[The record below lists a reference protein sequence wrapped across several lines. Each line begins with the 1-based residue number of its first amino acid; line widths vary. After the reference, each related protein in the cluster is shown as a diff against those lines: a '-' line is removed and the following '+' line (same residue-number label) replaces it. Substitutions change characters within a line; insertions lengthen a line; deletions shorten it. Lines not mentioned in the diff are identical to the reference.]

1 MKKFYLF
8 SLIVILGV
16 LTLVIL
22 NDLPDEISKKEKDSK
37 FKIHDPHA
45 LPNDWMAYQRAYPH
59 NKIKLESY
67 LSSMNQASEMHK
79 KAAKIDGGEW
89 EFAGPTNIGGR
100 ITDIAIH
107 PDDLDTWYIG
117 AASGGILKTTDAGQ
131 NWENIFMDV
140 PVISIGDLCIDP
152 NNDQVIY
159 AGTGEANASSYSFL
173 GAGIYKSTNAG
184 ETWEFSGLENSAYI
198 GRIIVGHDNSE
209 RIFAAA
215 CGDLFTSDPN
225 RGVYRSID
233 GGENWDKV
241 LFVNDSTSAVDLI
254 QHPTNPDIIYAT
266 MWERMRG
273 LTYRR
278 SFGNGSGVWKTTDGG
293 DSWTE
298 LTNGLPT
305 GNNVGRIGIDLCKS
319 NPDVLYTFYDMTNQ
333 DVRVYKSTN
342 GGNSWVQT
350 NDGTLDGMC
359 SSFGWYFGQVRVDP
373 NNENNVFVMGVYTYK
388 TTNGGSSWS
397 ETGGYSM
404 HVDHHAMYIDENTGL
419 IVEGNDGGLYKST
432 NGSSWNKINNIP
444 LTQFYYITFDF
455 THPERIYGGTQ
466 DNNTIRTMTGNV
478 DDWEVLIGGDGMYC
492 LVDYENNNNIFAEM
506 QNGSL
511 YKSEDGGYDFDYIA
525 NSMSGDRTN
534 WSSPYIM
541 HPVNPEILY
550 FGTYRVW
557 KTTNGGNSW
566 NSVSSD
572 LTKGGSN
579 TFHTLTALAI
589 SPIDPE
595 IVLAGSGDAKV
606 HVSTNGGGG
615 WDDISE
621 GLPDRWITRVACDP
635 NDVNT
640 IYATVSGFRWDE
652 PQAHV
657 FKSTNLGQD
666 WIDISGNLPDMP
678 VNIIKI
684 DPEYSGRYFIGTDAG
699 IFFTTNGGES
709 WESMNQGLP
718 NVPVTCME
726 IDNNT
731 RTLLI
736 GTYGISCYKIN
747 LDQLGQEIDLSE
759 GFQFVSTR
767 ILLDEADM
775 MTVLENNL
783 NDNLVFVR
791 NSNGEM
797 LRKIGPNWVNGIGDW
812 ITTEGYL
819 FKMNAADLLTFQGST
834 IDPLTAINL
843 FTGYQFVSYLPAV
856 TIDAF
861 VAFQNILNENLAY
874 IRDSEGKILRKIG
887 PNWVNGI
894 GNANPGQGY
903 LVKMFANDE
912 LVYNIPVNNLK
923 KSTTKKTL
931 KHFNFKGGNAADPVY
946 TIYVDGLQ
954 IGDEVAIF
962 DNEKI
967 VGAGLIISENVL
979 ENGIPVFSTL
989 FSGKGYE
996 AGNKIIIKI
1005 WDKQSQTILPAT
1017 YIFNREYSK
1026 AYTKTEFPS
1035 GDGEYSVIN
1044 VSKGNIENDN
1054 LVSTKVN
1061 VYPNPAS
1068 NYLVISG
1075 CDGGMISI
1083 AELGGKPL
1091 KKIRITGENC
1101 RLDISDL
1108 KNNTY
1113 LMIIDFNNKITYKK
1127 IIVVK

>member
-1 MKKFYLF
+1 MKKYYLL
-8 SLIVILGV
+8 SLLIIAVVIVTAGILF
-16 LTLVIL
+16 I
-22 NDLPDEISKKEKDSK
+22 NQNEEKKTTSLES
-37 FKIHDPHA
+37 HDPHA
-45 LPNDWMAYQRAYPH
+45 IPNDWMAYQRAYPY

-67 LSSMNQASEMHK
+67 LSSMKQANEMHK
-79 KAAKIDGGEW
+79 KAANTDRGEW

-100 ITDIAIH
+100 ITDLAIH
-107 PDDLDTWYIG
+107 PDDLDTWYVG
-117 AASGGILKTTDAGQ
+117 AASGGILKTTNAGQ
-131 NWENIFMDV
+131 TWENIFTDV

-152 NNDQVIY
+152 NDDQVIY
-159 AGTGEANASSYSFL
+159 AGTGEANASSYSFF
-173 GAGIYKSTNAG
+173 GSGIYKSTNAG
-184 ETWEFSGLENSAYI
+184 DTWEFAGLEQSAYI
-198 GRIIVGHDNSE
+198 GRIIVDHNNSE

-215 CGDLFTSDPN
+215 CGDLFSSDPN
-225 RGVYRSID
+225 RGVYRSIN
-233 GGENWDKV
+233 GGDDWEKV
-241 LFVNDSTSAVDLI
+241 LFVNDSTSAVDLV

-278 SFGNGSGVWKTTDGG
+278 SFGDGSGVWKSTDGG

-319 NPDVLYTFYDMTNQ
+319 NPDVLYTFYDMPSQ

-342 GGNSWVQT
+342 GGSSWQQT
-350 NDGTLDGMC
+350 NDGNLDGMC
-359 SSFGWYFGQVRVDP
+359 SSFGWYFGQIRVDP
-373 NNENNVFVMGVYTYK
+373 NNENNVFVMGVYAYK

-397 ETGGYSM
+397 ETGYSM

-478 DDWEVLIGGDGMYC
+478 DDWEAILGGDGMYC
-492 LVDYENNNNIFAEM
+492 LVDYENNNNVFAEM
-506 QNGSL
+506 QNGAL
-511 YKSEDGGYDFDYIA
+511 CKSEDGGYDFDYIA
-525 NSMSGDRTN
+525 GPMSNDRTN
-534 WSSPYIM
+534 WSSPIIM

-557 KTTNGGNSW
+557 KTTNGGSQW

-572 LTKGGSN
+572 LTQGGSN
-579 TFHTLTALAI
+579 TFHTLTTLAI

-595 IVLAGSGDAKV
+595 IVLAGSGDARV
-606 HVSTNGGGG
+606 HISTNGGGD

-635 NDVNT
+635 QDVNA
-640 IYATVSGFRWDE
+640 IYVTVSGFRWDE

-657 FKSTNLGQD
+657 FKSINLGQD

-684 DPEYSGRYFIGTDAG
+684 DPEYSGRYFVGTDAG
-699 IFFTTNGGES
+699 IFYTSNGGES

-718 NVPVTCME
+718 NVPITSME

-747 LDQLGQEIDLSE
+747 LDQLAQEIELSQ

-767 ILLDEADM
+767 ILLDEANM

-783 NDNLVFVR
+783 NENLVFVR

-812 ITTEGYL
+812 ITTQGYL
-819 FKMNAADLLTFQGST
+819 FKMNAADQLTLEGPT

-843 FTGYQFVSYLPAV
+843 YAGFQFVSYLPAA
-856 TIDAF
+856 TIDAS
-861 VAFQNILNENLAY
+861 VAFENILNENLIY
-874 IRDSEGKILRKIG
+874 IRDSEGGMLRKIG

-894 GNANPGQGY
+894 GNAKPGEGY
-903 LVKMFANDE
+903 LIKMFADDE
-912 LVYNIPVNNLK
+912 LVYNIPVNNV
-923 KSTTKKTL
+923 KSTINRKPLNNFT
-931 KHFNFKGGNAADPVY
+931 FKGGNAADPVY
-946 TIYVDGLQ
+946 TIYVSGLE
-954 IGDEVAIF
+954 IGDEVAVF
-962 DNEKI
+962 DNDKI
-967 VGAGLIISENVL
+967 VGAKVIVSDNAL
-979 ENGIPVFSTL
+979 ENGIPVFNTI
-989 FSGKGYE
+989 FSGQGYE
-996 AGNKIIIKI
+996 QGNKIIIKV
-1005 WDKQSQTILPAT
+1005 WDNESQTLLPAT
-1017 YIFNREYSK
+1017 FSFNGEYPQ
-1026 AYTKTEFPS
+1026 AYSKTEFPS
-1035 GDGEYSVIN
+1035 IDGEFSVVN
-1044 VSKGNIENDN
+1044 VSKGTIGAERAI
-1054 LVSTKVN
+1054 LPEVTI
-1061 VYPNPAS
+1061 YPNPAS
-1068 NYLVISG
+1068 DYVIISA
-1075 CDGGMISI
+1075 CDG
-1083 AELGGKPL
+1083 AEITITGLGGIPVQE
-1091 KKIRITGENC
+1091 IQITAENY

-1108 KNNTY
+1108 NNGTY
-1113 LMIIDFNNKITYKK
+1113 MLIINLNKVVINKK
-1127 IIVVK
+1127 LVIIR